1 MIQIWYC
8 FLFLNSYS
16 DLELDLYSKYLIN
29 HYDSVNF
36 EDVFSTQYFAGFKS
50 MIVGD

>member
-1 MIQIWYC
+1 MKPSLKKQGTSAGKI
-8 FLFLNSYS
+8 

-29 HYDSVNF
+29 RYDSVNF